1 MMAYTLDKENNLT
14 LQKFKYML
22 VSIIITS
29 YNYARY
35 LERAI
40 RSALNQSMPE
50 GAFEVI
56 VVDDCST
63 DETHLILENYTDE
76 IRVIRLAQNSGLSS
90 ARNAGIK
97 KAKGQFVVFLDADD
111 YIQTDLT
118 KVLSVFLVENNRLDA
133 VAVDYY
139 LVNEY
144 GDHIEWVNSS
154 EKPVACGIMFRK
166 DLLFDIGLYDES
178 FRAREEEDLR
188 KRFLAKHNIFHI
200 PLPLYRY
207 RMHDNNLT
215 KNTEEMDKH
224 AQMLN
229 KKHHS

>member
-1 MMAYTLDKENNLT
+1 
-14 LQKFKYML
+14 ML
-22 VSIIITS
+22 VSVIITS

-40 RSALNQSMPE
+40 RSALNQSLP
-50 GAFEVI
+50 ASAYEVI

-63 DETHLILENYTDE
+63 DETHNILDNYAE
-76 IRVIRLAQNSGLSS
+76 EVKVLKQEKNAGLSAS
-90 ARNAGIK
+90 RNIGIK

-111 YIQTDLT
+111 YIQSDLL
-118 KVLSVFLVENNRLDA
+118 KVLSVFLTENNRLDA

-139 LVNEY
+139 LVNEF
-144 GDHIEWVNSS
+144 GDHLEWVSSS

-188 KRFLAKHNIFHI
+188 KRFLAKHSIFHI

-215 KNTEEMDKH
+215 KNAAEMDKH

-229 KKHHS
+229 EKHNS

>member
-1 MMAYTLDKENNLT
+1 
-14 LQKFKYML
+14 ML
-22 VSIIITS
+22 VSVIITS

-40 RSALNQSMPE
+40 RSALNQSLQSNS
-50 GAFEVI
+50 FEVI

-63 DETHLILENYTDE
+63 DESHLILDNYSDDVKLIKME
-76 IRVIRLAQNSGLSS
+76 KNSGLSA

-111 YIQTDLT
+111 YIQTDLL
-118 KVLSVFLVENNRLDA
+118 KVLSVFLTENNRLDA

-144 GDHIEWVNSS
+144 GDHLEWVSSS

-166 DLLFDIGLYDES
+166 DLLFDIGLYDET

-215 KNTEEMDKH
+215 KNTEEMEKH

-229 KKHHS
+229 EKHNS

>member
-1 MMAYTLDKENNLT
+1 
-14 LQKFKYML
+14 ML
-22 VSIIITS
+22 VSVIITS

-40 RSALNQSMPE
+40 RSALNQSMPA
-50 GAFEVI
+50 GTFEVI

-63 DETHLILENYTDE
+63 DESHFILENYKDE
-76 IRVIRLAQNSGLSS
+76 IRMVKMEKNSGLSA

-97 KAKGQFVVFLDADD
+97 KAKGQFVIFLDADD
-111 YIQTDLT
+111 YIQADLT
-118 KVLSVFLVENNRLDA
+118 KVLSVFLTENNRLDA

-154 EKPVACGIMFRK
+154 EKPIACGIMFRK
-166 DLLFDIGLYDES
+166 DLLFDIGLYDET

-207 RMHDNNLT
+207 RMHDSNLT
-215 KNTEEMDKH
+215 KNTDEMEKH

-229 KKHHS
+229 EKHNS

>member
-1 MMAYTLDKENNLT
+1 
-14 LQKFKYML
+14 ML
-22 VSIIITS
+22 VSVIITS

-35 LERAI
+35 IERAI
-40 RSALNQSMPE
+40 RSALNQSMP
-50 GAFEVI
+50 AVTFEVI

-63 DETHLILENYTDE
+63 DESHFILENYKDE
-76 IRVIRLAQNSGLSS
+76 IRMLKMEKNSGLSA

-111 YIQTDLT
+111 YIQADLI
-118 KVLSVFLVENNRLDA
+118 KVLSVFLTENNRLDA

-139 LVNEY
+139 LVNEF
-144 GDHIEWVNSS
+144 GDHIEWVNSN
-154 EKPVACGIMFRK
+154 EKPIACGIMFRK
-166 DLLFDIGLYDES
+166 DLLFDIGLYDET

-188 KRFLAKHNIFHI
+188 KRFLAKHTIFHI

-215 KNTEEMDKH
+215 KNADEMHKH

-229 KKHHS
+229 EKHNS

>member
-1 MMAYTLDKENNLT
+1 
-14 LQKFKYML
+14 ML
-22 VSIIITS
+22 VSLIITS

-40 RSALNQSMPE
+40 RSTLNQTLPSE
-50 GAFEVI
+50 NYEVI

-63 DETHLILENYTDE
+63 DESHSILDNYSSD
-76 IRVIRLAQNSGLSS
+76 IKVIKLEKNSGLSV
-90 ARNAGIK
+90 ARNTGIK
-97 KAKGQFVVFLDADD
+97 KAKGQYVIFLDADD
-111 YIQTDLT
+111 YIQSDLL
-118 KVLSVFLVENNRLDA
+118 KVLSVFLNENNKLDA

-139 LVNEY
+139 LVNEF
-144 GDHIEWVNSS
+144 GDHIEWVDSS
-154 EKPVACGIMFRK
+154 KKPIACGIMFRK
-166 DLLFDIGLYDES
+166 DLLFDIGLYDEK

-188 KRFLAKHNIFHI
+188 KRFLVNHHIHHI

-215 KNTEEMDKH
+215 KNKTEMDKH

-229 KKHHS
+229 KKHQP

>member
-1 MMAYTLDKENNLT
+1 
-14 LQKFKYML
+14 ML
-22 VSIIITS
+22 VSVIITS

-35 LERAI
+35 IERAI
-40 RSALNQSMPE
+40 RSALNQSMP
-50 GAFEVI
+50 AVTFEVI

-63 DETHLILENYTDE
+63 DESHFILENYKDE
-76 IRVIRLAQNSGLSS
+76 IRMLKMEKNSGLSA

-111 YIQTDLT
+111 YIQADLI
-118 KVLSVFLVENNRLDA
+118 KVLSVFLTENNRLDA

-139 LVNEY
+139 LVNEF
-144 GDHIEWVNSS
+144 GDHIEWVNSN
-154 EKPVACGIMFRK
+154 EKPIACGIMFRK

-188 KRFLAKHNIFHI
+188 KRFLAKHTIFHI

-215 KNTEEMDKH
+215 KNAEEMNKH

-229 KKHHS
+229 EKHNS